1 MLGRTASSLYWMSR
15 YVERAENMA
24 RLLEVGYRIS
34 LMPGAVEGHRDEW
47 RSTLA
52 SAACLHSYLSKHD
65 VIDGNRVIFFL
76 LFDVTNP
83 ASVVSCFKT
92 ARNNGRAVR
101 TALTRDVWESLN
113 STWNELA
120 QIDPVGI
127 TADRLP
133 SFLAW
138 IKKRSMEFRGAVL
151 GTMLRTDNYYFSQLG
166 NFMERADNTARI
178 LDVKYFILLPRPSD
192 VGSELDAQ
200 QWAQILRSVSAH
212 RAYRWFYKDSR
223 YKPWLVSEFLILK
236 EEMPRSL
243 LFTYN
248 WINLALDGLGELYG
262 QRYDCHEQAR
272 AIQKRLSEGNMEE
285 IFQGGLHEFLQ
296 DFMARNNALS
306 QMIARTYN
314 FP

>member
-1 MLGRTASSLYWMSR
+1 MLGRTAASLYWMSR

-34 LMPGAVEGHRDEW
+34 LMPGAIEGHRDEW
-47 RSTLA
+47 RSTLT
-52 SAACLHSYLSKHD
+52 SAACEDSYKEKHEE
-65 VIDGNRVIFFL
+65 IDGANVIHFL
-76 LFDVTNP
+76 LFDESN
-83 ASVVSCFKT
+83 ASSVKSCLKS

-120 QIDPVGI
+120 LVAPDNI

-133 SFLAW
+133 GFLEWVKQRA
-138 IKKRSMEFRGAVL
+138 MAFRGALL
-151 GTMLRTDNYYFSQLG
+151 GTMLRNDTYYFSQLG
-166 NFMERADNTARI
+166 NFIERADNTARI

-192 VGSELDAQ
+192 VGSDLDNQ
-200 QWAQILRSVSAH
+200 QWAQVLRSVSAH

-223 YKPWLVSEFLILK
+223 YRPWLVSEFLILK

-243 LFTYN
+243 LFTYQWVN
-248 WINLALDGLGELYG
+248 AALDGLAELYG
-262 QRYDCHEQAR
+262 NHYDCHGIA
-272 AIQKRLSEGNMEE
+272 ADTYKRLKNGNMEQ
-285 IFQGGLHEFLQ
+285 IFQNGLHEFLQ
-296 DFMARNNALS
+296 DFMDSNNALS
-306 QMIARTYN
+306 QSIATNFN

>member
-1 MLGRTASSLYWMSR
+1 MLGRTASALFWMSR

-34 LMPGAVEGHRDEW
+34 LMPGAGQGHRDEW
-47 RSTLA
+47 RSTLI
-52 SAACLHSYLSKHD
+52 SAACAQSYAEKYSD
-65 VIDGNRVIFFL
+65 IDGARVIDFL
-76 LFDVTNP
+76 LFDQDNP
-83 ASVVSCFKT
+83 SSVRSCLKA

-120 QIDPVGI
+120 QIDPKTI

-133 SFLAW
+133 SFLEWVKQKA
-138 IKKRSMEFRGAVL
+138 MGFRGALL
-151 GTMLRTDNYYFSQLG
+151 GTMLRTDPYYFSQLG
-166 NFMERADNTARI
+166 NFIERADNTARI

-200 QWAQILRSVSAH
+200 QWAQVLRSVSAH

-223 YKPWLVSEFLILK
+223 YKPWLVSEFLILQ

-262 QRYDCHEQAR
+262 QRYACHDLAFETKSTLKKGRMEQ
-272 AIQKRLSEGNMEE
+272 
-285 IFQGGLHEFLQ
+285 IFQSGLHEFLQ
-296 DFMARNNALS
+296 NFMDANNQLS
-306 QMIARTYN
+306 QSIAKTYN

>member
-1 MLGRTASSLYWMSR
+1 MLGRNASSLFWMSR

-47 RSTLA
+47 QSTLA
-52 SAACLHSYLSKHD
+52 SAACLQSYAVKYKD
-65 VIDGNRVIFFL
+65 IDGAQVIHFL
-76 LFDVTNP
+76 LFDEDNTS
-83 ASVVSCFKT
+83 SVKYCLRA
-92 ARNNGRAVR
+92 ARNNARAVR

-120 QIDPVGI
+120 QIDPSTI
-127 TADRLP
+127 TPDRLP
-133 SFLAW
+133 SFLDWVKQKA
-138 IKKRSMEFRGAVL
+138 MAFRGALL
-151 GTMLRTDNYYFSQLG
+151 GTMLRNDPYYFSQLG
-166 NFMERADNTARI
+166 NFIERADNTARI

-200 QWAQILRSVSAH
+200 QWAQVLRSVSAH

-248 WINLALDGLGELYG
+248 WINLALNDLGALYG
-262 QRYDCHEQAR
+262 QRYECHTLAQAT
-272 AIQKRLSEGNMEE
+272 QEHLKSGNMEQ
-285 IFQGGLHEFLQ
+285 IFQSGLHEFLQ
-296 DFMARNNALS
+296 GFMRKNNALS
-306 QMIARTYN
+306 VSIAKIYN